1 MIPGKKIHQY
11 IALLR
16 NSAMLVADLPASWP
30 MLVRDVGYI

>member
-16 NSAMLVADLPASWP
+16 NSAENEVTKFKTWSKL
-30 MLVRDVGYI
+30 